1 MSTNQPVIKQILH
14 AIQAQDYQTLEGLR
28 DQVRPEHLGE
38 VVRHW
43 RPDLPWA
50 VKDGF
55 VAVLMDQTG
64 QIMRPLME
72 DALDSPT
79 IENRAAALC
88 VLTEDFDL
96 FNRLLTPG
104 GWVDRDRV
112 AAAVAD
118 YRWRRG

>member
-1 MSTNQPVIKQILH
+1 MSTTHPVIKQILH

-64 QIMRPLME
+64 LIMRPLME

-96 FNRLLTPG
+96 FSRLLTPG

-118 YRWRRG
+118 YRRSRG